1 MSNLKKKAIDLFNEQ
16 KYEKSLS
23 IFLSILKKDPKSKDT
38 LLFTSYNYMQMGD
51 FKTAIIY
58 FEMIIQLDKKLP
70 QVFYNMGVCFNI
82 LGKTV
87 EAVDS
92 FKRAIS
98 LKEDYFDS
106 YIQLGQL
113 FKKLNLLE
121 EAVKIYKLAL
131 PKVNQKDSINVNIS
145 EIYYLQRNYQL
156 SIKYAEDAFDLNPKN
171 YFAKINLANCLM
183 DQGECE
189 KAIIELE
196 QAKKINSSSSMIFN
210 NLGYGYKLLSNDTEA
225 IINYQKAIE
234 LNPELH
240 DAHFNL
246 SHIQLAQ
253 NNFKDGWKNYEFRFG
268 TQKKFTNQ
276 LKTTK
281 PQWEAGYGFETILI
295 WGEQGIGE
303 QILFST
309 ILPDVISKFKK
320 VILCVEDKLVEIF
333 KKKFSNLEVIP
344 LSKKIDESKFNYHL
358 PICSLGKFFRT
369 DLRSFM
375 IGEEK
380 KQIKFN
386 NQIPNRKLKCAISW
400 KSSNENLK
408 NIKSIALEDLK
419 EILIIDK
426 IDFYNIQYTNE
437 DNELEAFKKKYNITI
452 HKNNELDTFNN
463 LNDLTEFIETC
474 DFVIT
479 VSNSNAHLS
488 ASIGKTTYLLLPKTK
503 GKFWYWENDLNG
515 KNVWYPSIIKFKQ
528 KTQGD
533 WSEPI
538 KNLKDKILEKY
549 LS

>member
-1 MSNLKKKAIDLFNEQ
+1 MDDLKKKAIDLFNQQ

-23 IFLSILKKDPKSKDT
+23 IFLSILKSDPNSKET
-38 LLFTSYNYMQMGD
+38 LLFTSYNYMQIGD
-51 FKTAIIY
+51 YKTALVF
-58 FEMIIQLDKKLP
+58 FERLIQLDEKLP
-70 QVFYNMGVCFNI
+70 HVFYNMGVCLSI
-82 LGKTV
+82 LGKTI
-87 EAVDS
+87 EAIDS
-92 FKRAIS
+92 FKSAIS
-98 LKEDYFDS
+98 LRNDYFDS

-113 FKKLNLLE
+113 FKKLNLLD
-121 EAVKIYKLAL
+121 EAIKIYKLAL
-131 PKVNQKDSINVNIS
+131 TKVTQKDSICVNIS
-145 EIYYLQRNYQL
+145 EIYYLQKNYRL
-156 SIKYAEDAFDLNPKN
+156 SVKYAEDAINLNAKN

-183 DQGECE
+183 DQGEIE
-189 KAIIELE
+189 KAIIKLE
-196 QAKKINSSSSMIFN
+196 QAKKINPSSSMIFN
-210 NLGYGYKLLSNDTEA
+210 NLGYCYKLLGNDNEA

-234 LNPELH
+234 LNPKLH

-276 LKTTK
+276 LETTK
-281 PQWEAGYGFETILI
+281 PQWDSGCGFETLLI

-303 QILFST
+303 QILFSSV
-309 ILPDVISKFKK
+309 LPDVMSKFKK
-320 VILCVEDKLVEIF
+320 VVLCVEDKLVEIF
-333 KKKFSNLEVIP
+333 KKRFSKLEVIP
-344 LSKKIDESKFNYHL
+344 LSKKIDESMFNYHL

-369 DLRSFM
+369 DLRSFHTSK
-375 IGEEK
+375 E
-380 KQIKFN
+380 QIRVVSN
-386 NQIPNRKLKCAISW
+386 TQILNRRLKCAISW

-437 DNELEAFKKKYNITI
+437 DNEVEAFKKKYNITI
-452 HKNNELDTFNN
+452 HKNKGLDTFNN
-463 LNDLTEFIETC
+463 LNDLTEFIRTC

-488 ASIGKTTYLLLPKTK
+488 ASIGKTTYLLLPNAK
-503 GKFWYWENDLNG
+503 GKFWYWENDENG
-515 KNVWYPSIIKFKQ
+515 KNIWYPSIIKFKQ
-528 KTQGD
+528 KIQGD

-538 KNLKDKILEKY
+538 KRLKDKISEKY